1 MFLIGSCMLRR
12 ACTSDLDAR
21 QHPVLLDENMD
32 HGLWCFV
39 LEALPTVP
47 ASSVAPTAEEV
58 SVRQCIVVRKA
69 ALVAPRLPTTPA
81 VLGSIWCRLTGVGG
95 RYHMYVN
102 VLPSRIHAYCSR
114 SSSGMVDLS

>member
-1 MFLIGSCMLRR
+1 MFLIGSCMLHR

-58 SVRQCIVVRKA
+58 SVRQCWHGSNQRMMFSTVRCGA
-69 ALVAPRLPTTPA
+69 EGRPCCTPFANNTRGVRLDLV
-81 VLGSIWCRLTGVGG
+81 
-95 RYHMYVN
+95 
-102 VLPSRIHAYCSR
+102 
-114 SSSGMVDLS
+114 